1 MDEVSVPVA
10 HVDDPSAISA
20 LLVALRELHGPTYE
34 FAVGQWSGDVHI
46 IAPPGAVL
54 FRFLMETDGAAIALH
69 PGDRVHGGADDGNY
83 RPIEESMA
91 EVTVDHCAS
100 LWPGDVVTATAEQA
114 VVLSGSGRYFE
125 VTVEETAYCAPR
137 AAFLRNLADH
147 PGGCAAYPGAFRREA
162 IPPQRPA
169 QAAGDQRGVNRINEH
184 TLDMR
189 IDRKPPP
196 IRHYHGPIAIGEGE
210 TVNHSEIAIVLPR
223 SVYGLPEV
231 DQLDM
236 GHLVIY
242 RRPAVDPT
250 DTMIVPVQPGSIV
263 VTPAT
268 PEQTMGHCF
277 ENCFAMLIA
286 IPGFVAPYHML

>member
-69 PGDRVHGGADDGNY
+69 PEDRVHGGADDGNY

-147 PGGCAAYPGAFRREA
+147 PGGVLPIPGRFVARRFRHNG
-162 IPPQRPA
+162 PPKRPA
-169 QAAGDQRGVNRINEH
+169 TNGASTASTN
-184 TLDMR
+184 
-189 IDRKPPP
+189 
-196 IRHYHGPIAIGEGE
+196 IRSTCASTANHRPFVTTTGP
-210 TVNHSEIAIVLPR
+210 LP
-223 SVYGLPEV
+223 
-231 DQLDM
+231 
-236 GHLVIY
+236 LVKAK
-242 RRPAVDPT
+242 R
-250 DTMIVPVQPGSIV
+250 
-263 VTPAT
+263 
-268 PEQTMGHCF
+268 
-277 ENCFAMLIA
+277 
-286 IPGFVAPYHML
+286 